1 MGTRCNIV
9 LEYWGSDQ
17 VKYMYR
23 HYDGYPSSVRPEL
36 KKYAEAIR
44 WYADNYK
51 EFVKQ
56 GDEQLAP
63 HTNEGIKKLFAEP
76 SRLLEFYADLLVKHE
91 AWDGVRKI
99 LNPMYKQTHYEPMQL
114 TGKYE
119 TTNSIHGD
127 IDWLYTI
134 TIDESTHKVRSLGYS
149 RPSYHN
155 PYAMLES
162 AWQGV

>member
-17 VKYMYR
+17 VKYIYR

-63 HTNEGIKKLFAEP
+63 HTNEGIKKLFGHRFYFVFCHG
-76 SRLLEFYADLLVKHE
+76 SKTRLTSL
-91 AWDGVRKI
+91 
-99 LNPMYKQTHYEPMQL
+99 HYIVIQFTIP
-114 TGKYE
+114 YE
-119 TTNSIHGD
+119 
-127 IDWLYTI
+127 L
-134 TIDESTHKVRSLGYS
+134 
-149 RPSYHN
+149 
-155 PYAMLES
+155 
-162 AWQGV
+162 

>member
-91 AWDGVRKI
+91 AWDGVRKV
-99 LNPMYKQTHYEPMQL
+99 LNPRHKQTHYEPMQL

-119 TTNSIHGD
+119 ITDGIHGD
-127 IDWLYTI
+127 IDYLYVI
-134 TIDESTHKVRSLGYS
+134 TIDETYHRVCSISEYDRDSFNQYMPELGL
-149 RPSYHN
+149 RW
-155 PYAMLES
+155 A
-162 AWQGV
+162 